1 MDVGWIVKEAVM
13 TNARYDEVIEAA
25 RRLTAEE
32 QQRLRDELAPPKE
45 DHLRPDNGS
54 TSSLVA
60 FLQAMEPIRSE
71 ALDAME
77 RAIEE
82 DCEGIDSRDW

>member
-1 MDVGWIVKEAVM
+1 M
-13 TNARYDEVIEAA
+13 TNASYDEVIEAV

-32 QQRLRDELAPPKE
+32 QQRLRDELATPKA
-45 DHLRPDNGS
+45 DQLRPDNRS

-60 FLQAMEPIRSE
+60 FLQTMEPIRPE

-77 RAIEE
+77 CAIEE

>member
-1 MDVGWIVKEAVM
+1 M
-13 TNARYDEVIEAA
+13 TNASYDGVIEAA

-32 QQRLRDELAPPKE
+32 QQRLRDELASSKA
-45 DHLRPDNGS
+45 DQLRPDNGS

-60 FLQAMEPIRSE
+60 FLQAMEPIRPE
-71 ALDAME
+71 VLDAME

-82 DCEGIDSRDW
+82 DCEGVASRAW

>member
-1 MDVGWIVKEAVM
+1 M

-32 QQRLRDELAPPKE
+32 QQRLRDELAPPKA
-45 DHLRPDNGS
+45 DHLPPDNGS

-60 FLQAMEPIRSE
+60 FLQAMEPIRPD

-82 DCEGIDSRDW
+82 DCEDVASRAW